1 MSIDK
6 KIKYEEVPQL
16 VKKTKGKKRKGYK
29 GGADAAT
36 ASFGASSGYKGPSG
50 STGRKGSVNVSSTG
64 NVSFDPGGS
73 DKPAQQVI
81 GGQSYPVTPENRAL
95 RDRLFEEQAMDK
107 TIEQKKFIYEPA
119 NYPGY
124 IPPAL
129 KFLANLNR
137 EPNRTFFA
145 QNVLT
150 GKYGTDLLTKS
161 LGLDTDDLSFT
172 AGDLTE
178 EQYEKAYQDYMS
190 DRLAGNID
198 AYGRKI
204 SPTGGGGGSM
214 PIAGGITSMVSGPV
228 QDVVQDAGITATTVA
243 QDPSRQSYY
252 DSLYQQLIQS
262 GINPSSAA
270 NIAQYRTNINFA

>member
-6 KIKYEEVPQL
+6 KINYEEVPQL
-16 VKKTKGKKRKGYK
+16 VKKTKGKKRKGYR
-29 GGADAAT
+29 GDAA
-36 ASFGASSGYKGPSG
+36 AKSSGAKSQ
-50 STGRKGSVNVSSTG
+50 GRV
-64 NVSFDPGGS
+64 GGS
-73 DKPAQQVI
+73 DVGESSTRSDPRDDRPQQII
-81 GGQSYPVTPENRAL
+81 GGKSYDVTPENRAL

-129 KFLANLNR
+129 QFLGNLNR

-178 EQYEKAYQDYMS
+178 EQYEKAYQDYMR

-204 SPTGGGGGSM
+204 SSTGGGGGSM